1 MTLPASVPPPTAHAS
16 GLDEAAALGI
26 VPAAPGIRSL
36 AFTIDVG
43 IWLLLASPAVV
54 GAVML
59 ALGDTSFVG
68 VLLIVIG
75 AVLPLL
81 FGLLQLA
88 LHGRRGVTA
97 GKAAMRLR
105 SIAVDDLGPAG
116 FWHVVLRALVLWAS
130 GIVPLVG
137 PALMFAS
144 GLWDP
149 QARGRSILD
158 RVGGCWVIDARAG
171 LDPFDAKAL
180 RHARRA
186 AAGRPEQSE
195 DLPSMASDADA
206 ASALRIPGARSRAG
220 VVGPGST
227 GAQWEAVADG
237 IDASVIAQ
245 VPGGAAAAHAATG
258 LVTGAPGA
266 AAAAPAGPAAAPVA
280 PAATRTPHPAQA
292 PAAAAVAAPAP
303 VPASA
308 PVAAPVPAPA
318 PAPAAAVAP
327 GTGPVG
333 SRRAQAM
340 IRFDDGSIVRVPAR
354 GLIGRDPEPAA
365 GEQVEALVRLDDPQR
380 LMSKTHAAFGQD
392 SEGLWVADRG
402 SRNGTQLVSPG
413 GDVVD
418 VPAEQAARV
427 PIGWSVQVGGRSF
440 ELVVRG
446 ADS

>member
-1 MTLPASVPPPTAHAS
+1 MTPSASVPHARVS
-16 GLDEAAALGI
+16 GPDAAALGV

-36 AFTIDVG
+36 AFTIDVS

-59 ALGDTSFVG
+59 AAGDTSLVALILVVVG
-68 VLLIVIG
+68 V
-75 AVLPLL
+75 ALPLL
-81 FGLLQLA
+81 FGLLQLV

-105 SIAVDDLGPAG
+105 SVAVDDLGRPG
-116 FWHVVLRALVLWAS
+116 FWHVVLRVLVLGAS

-137 PALMFAS
+137 PAFMFAS

-149 QARGRSILD
+149 QSRGRSILD

-171 LDPFDAKAL
+171 LDPFDPKAL

-186 AAGRPEQSE
+186 VAGRPEQTE

-206 ASALRIPGARSRAG
+206 ATALRIPGVRSRAG

-227 GAQWEAVADG
+227 GAQWEAVDDG
-237 IDASVIAQ
+237 MDASLIAQ
-245 VPGGAAAAHAATG
+245 VPVDAATAHAASG

-266 AAAAPAGPAAAPVA
+266 APR
-280 PAATRTPHPAQA
+280 AT
-292 PAAAAVAAPAP
+292 AAPAP
-303 VPASA
+303 
-308 PVAAPVPAPA
+308 
-318 PAPAAAVAP
+318 VAP

-340 IRFDDGSIVRVPAR
+340 IRFDDGSIVRVPPR

-365 GEQVEALVRLDDPQR
+365 GEQVEALVRLEDPQR

-392 SEGLWVADRG
+392 SDGLWVADRG

-418 VPAEQAARV
+418 VPAGQAARV

-440 ELVVRG
+440 ELVARG

>member
-1 MTLPASVPPPTAHAS
+1 MTLPASVPPPTPHTS

-26 VPAAPGIRSL
+26 VSAGPGIRSL
-36 AFTIDVG
+36 AFAIDAA
-43 IWLLLASPAVV
+43 IWLLLASPALV

-59 ALGDTSFVG
+59 ALGDRSFVG

-81 FGLLQLA
+81 FGLLQLV

-97 GKAAMRLR
+97 GKASMRLR
-105 SIAVDDLGPAG
+105 SISAADLGPAG
-116 FWHVVLRALVLWAS
+116 FWRVVLRALVLWAS
-130 GIVPLVG
+130 TIVPLVG
-137 PALMFAS
+137 PAVMFAS

-149 QARGRSILD
+149 QQRGRSILD

-206 ASALRIPGARSRAG
+206 ATALRIPGARSRAG

-245 VPGGAAAAHAATG
+245 VPGVAAAAHAATG
-258 LVTGAPGA
+258 LVTGAPGVTA
-266 AAAAPAGPAAAPVA
+266 AAAAPAPGSGDSARSAGPTAVSGDPPRSVTRATVSRDSPRPAVA
-280 PAATRTPHPAQA
+280 PTAPQAA
-292 PAAAAVAAPAP
+292 
-303 VPASA
+303 
-308 PVAAPVPAPA
+308 
-318 PAPAAAVAP
+318 AP

-333 SRRAQAM
+333 TRRAQAM
-340 IRFDDGSIVRVPAR
+340 IRFDDGSILRVPAR

-365 GEQVEALVRLDDPQR
+365 GEQVEALVRLEDPQR

-392 SEGLWVADRG
+392 AEGLWVADRG

-418 VPAEQAARV
+418 VPADQAARV
-427 PIGWSVQVGGRSF
+427 PVGWSVQVGGRSF
-440 ELVVRG
+440 ELVARG